1 VTKVSVEKQ
10 PVDTDMATNHLN
22 YVEKSKLLRCL
33 KIKKNIP
40 ASLLNKRGSPGL
52 FFVVL
57 LSASSKGIG
66 ELLAST
72 LKIIIS
78 IVKQSKNILFAETIY
93 SIKS

>member
-1 VTKVSVEKQ
+1 VTKVSAEKQ
-10 PVDTDMATNHLN
+10 PVDTDTATNHLN
-22 YVEKSKLLRCL
+22 YVEKNKLLRCL

-40 ASLLNKRGSPGL
+40 LLLLNKRGSLVL
-52 FFVVL
+52 FVVVL

-72 LKIIIS
+72 LKITIS
-78 IVKQSKNILFAETIY
+78 IVQQSKNILFAETIY